1 LIKRGKRAAEDLQE
15 GNDLVY
21 KILMLTPSTNI
32 LLKWPHADYIE
43 TYFTLGTSVENV
55 DEM

>member
-1 LIKRGKRAAEDLQE
+1 M
-15 GNDLVY
+15 
-21 KILMLTPSTNI
+21 LMPNINI
-32 LLKWPHADYIE
+32 LLKWPKADYIE